1 MATTLTG
8 NGVTYTDG
16 SDSSDA
22 PPIIKYRVTAGSSV
36 DQGLQSGDWDYINN
50 CEIDMGVP
58 KASNNWYRI
67 EYYTC
72 TDDQG
77 STNGGCGYAVY
88 RHTPSAG
95 WQRVLDQGWHAQYEN
110 NLGDFYT
117 NNTGLYYVPVH
128 PSYPTEN
135 HTFRLYGRRHPDCAW
150 RVNAS
155 IGADNRV
162 GGWQNNLMEVY
173 EMNGNVIS
181 IQDATTY

>member
-1 MATTLTG
+1 MATTIG
-8 NGVTYTDG
+8 PNGVTFTDG
-16 SDSSDA
+16 SNSVEAA
-22 PPIIKYRVTAGSSV
+22 PVMRYRVTAASTV
-36 DQGLQSGDWDYINN
+36 DQGLQSGNWDHITNA
-50 CEIDMGVP
+50 EIDMGVP
-58 KASNNWYRI
+58 KQSNNWYRI

-77 STNGGCGYAVY
+77 SPNSGMGYAIY

-95 WQRVLDQGWHAQYEN
+95 WQRVLDQGWHSQYEN
-110 NLGDFYT
+110 NVGDFYT
-117 NNTGLYYVPVH
+117 NATGLYYVPVH

-135 HTFRLYGRRHPDCAW
+135 HMFRLYGRRHPDCAL
-150 RVNAS
+150 RVNCS

-173 EMNGNVIS
+173 EMNGDVIS